1 MVHARAW
8 APPWWGSL
16 GITTLL
22 WCLAHGLMAALVS
35 GLLMAPAQAQTA
47 VPAPAITGLQ
57 AVPALSAPV
66 IDQTGTLDAAA
77 LAGLTQQVAAIEQ
90 QHGSQVVVLIVAT
103 TQPEDIA
110 AYAWRVADT
119 WKIGRKDV
127 GDGVLLIVAL
137 NDRRVRIEVAR
148 ALEGAI
154 PDLAASRIIEGAI
167 TPAFRQGDVAGGLRA
182 GVQQIGQLI
191 AGEGLPPP
199 AAPHSSSQPGLDLN
213 TLVVFGLFGV
223 PFVHGILSAVVGRKW
238 GAALTGG
245 LAGGVVWIITTS
257 VLLGLLAWPL
267 ASVLALAMGHGGGRP
282 GRGGWGGPPMGGGW
296 GGGGGGLGGG
306 GGFSSG
312 GGGSF
317 GGGGASGRW

>member
-1 MVHARAW
+1 MNLAEKARMMSAR
-8 APPWWGSL
+8 PWCHPWQVAM
-16 GITTLL
+16 T
-22 WCLAHGLMAALVS
+22 ALMAMVALCLC
-35 GLLMAPAQAQTA
+35 GAMGPAHAQAPASGG
-47 VPAPAITGLQ
+47 VQ
-57 AVPALSAPV
+57 AVPALSAQV
-66 IDQTGTLDAAA
+66 MDQTGTLDASALAA
-77 LAGLTQQVAAIEQ
+77 LKQQLAAIET
-90 QHGSQVVVLIVAT
+90 QHGAQVVVLIVAS

-110 AYAWRVADT
+110 AYAWRVADA
-119 WKIGRKDV
+119 WKIGRKEV
-127 GDGVLLIVAL
+127 GDGVLLIVAKD
-137 NDRRVRIEVAR
+137 DRRVRIEVAR

-154 PDLAASRIIEGAI
+154 PDLAASRIIEGTI
-167 TPAFRQGDVAGGLRA
+167 TPAFRQGDFAGGLQA
-182 GVQQIGQLI
+182 GVQQIGRLI

-199 AAPHSSSQPGLDLN
+199 SASTPSPPPGLDLN

-223 PFVHGILSAVVGRKW
+223 PFVHGILSALVGRKW

-245 LAGGVVWIITTS
+245 LAGGAVWVITTS
-257 VLLGLLAWPL
+257 VVLGLLAWPL

-296 GGGGGGLGGG
+296 GGGGGLGGGG

>member
-1 MVHARAW
+1 MTMTRTAARTR
-8 APPWWGSL
+8 PWTVWWL
-16 GITTLL
+16 I
-22 WCLAHGLMAALVS
+22 AALAW
-35 GLLMAPAQAQTA
+35 GLLVWTVDAQAQPAAQPSSTVQP
-47 VPAPAITGLQ
+47 VPT
-57 AVPALSAPV
+57 LSARA

-77 LAGLTQQVAAIEQ
+77 LTALESQLATIEQ
-90 QHGSQVVVLIVAT
+90 QHGSQVVLLLVAS

-167 TPAFRQGDVAGGLRA
+167 TPAFRQGDVAGGLQA

-191 AGEGLPPP
+191 AGEALPPP
-199 AAPHSSSQPGLDLN
+199 SASDRSPKPGIDLN

-223 PFVHGILSAVVGRKW
+223 PFVHGLLSAVVGRKW

-245 LAGGVVWIITTS
+245 LAGGVVWVITTS
-257 VLLGLLAWPL
+257 VLMGLLAWPL
-267 ASVLALAMGHGGGRP
+267 AAVLALAMGHGGAGA

-296 GGGGGGLGGG
+296 GGGRGGGFGG

>member
-1 MVHARAW
+1 MTRPDGWRRAW
-8 APPWWGSL
+8 LTLIAAF
-16 GITTLL
+16 TLL
-22 WCLAHGLMAALVS
+22 WGWAGLAH
-35 GLLMAPAQAQTA
+35 AQA
-47 VPAPAITGLQ
+47 TGAGGVQ
-57 AVPALSAPV
+57 PVPALTARA
-66 IDQTGTLDAAA
+66 IDHTGTLDATALAA
-77 LAGLTQQVAAIEQ
+77 LEQQLAAIEQ
-90 QHGSQVVVLIVAT
+90 QHGSQVVVLVVPST
-103 TQPEDIA
+103 LPEDIA

-127 GDGVLLIVAL
+127 GDGVLLVVAK

-148 ALEGAI
+148 KLEGAI

-167 TPAFRQGDVAGGLRA
+167 TPAFKQGDFAGGLQA

-191 AGEGLPPP
+191 AGESLPPP
-199 AAPHSSSQPGLDLN
+199 RAEPRGGAQGLDFN

-223 PFVHGILSAVVGRKW
+223 PFVHGILSMIVGRKW

-257 VLLGLLAWPL
+257 VLMGMLAWPL
-267 ASVLALAMGHGGGRP
+267 ASLLALAMGHGGGR
-282 GRGGWGGPPMGGGW
+282 RGGWGGPT
-296 GGGGGGLGGG
+296 GGGGFGGGGGG